1 MASYTENINALT
13 SQTPYRQQ
21 LPVEQMREV
30 GQIKQAQ
37 YNEGV
42 QKIQSYIDNV
52 AGLDV
57 SKDIHKQYLQSK
69 LNELGGKLKT
79 VAAGDFSNFQLV
91 NNVMGMTN
99 QIVKDPVIQ
108 NAVYSTQ
115 VIRKGQ
121 QDLEAAKQSGKSS
134 PQNEAFWSKQIADWQ
149 NDGDLNTRFN
159 GSYISYTDVG
169 KKLRDVADKI
179 HEIDSSIDIPF
190 QRDSAGNVKYG
201 DDGKPLVDDAMLRI
215 KTKGKPAEKILA
227 NFMSSLDE
235 NDEQQLHIDSWY
247 HYRGVT
253 KDSFKNDIISNYAN
267 QKKLTQDQIVNL
279 NLEIQTNPKLTDAEK
294 AQKQAQVN
302 TLNKQ
307 LNSGYFEQ
315 SMQQEI
321 ASIDN
326 VQDLEAYKYKVYTQ
340 KYLTNLAKDMSYQS
354 YQQEITSN
362 PYAQMNM
369 ERLNLQARYDQM
381 AQQQRQWAASF
392 GFEQQKW
399 MVEQQQKAQK
409 EFEAKYTPTM
419 PGVLSTN
426 ADVPTLNK
434 LGNSIEGVKS
444 QITDLNS
451 KYAPLI
457 TDPSLKTAQ
466 EKTAYLDKL
475 AQQASQDP
483 SFITRQSNDVR
494 RYLEQRREYDLDLSR
509 KSALFESARNAGAQY
524 SGELQ
529 AILKNS
535 PAIPT
540 PDGRRLSN
548 NDIFE
553 VQNALNNA
561 STTEGL
567 VGAHGKVVNYERFIS
582 NYPIGSDKRDIVEAL
597 IKSHN
602 GETLNSYQKTIVS
615 QTNALI
621 KNYNEKATE
630 LLGKQLSAE
639 SNYLL
644 AHSPERQTIGGTIQ
658 DKTSLARAR
667 GLINDKIIN
676 LSQHGD
682 INEGWDAA
690 TVAKMEKDKNVAFHI
705 EKNTDNNSGTLY
717 VTLEGKVQKIPL
729 TSTELSTY
737 FPDVARQ
744 NPMNDII
751 QMATFSPNKTTNL
764 FGGKSDANAVNAY
777 LSGYSPLVPQLN
789 NTSYSNTVRFDVE
802 ADPFNNGGANDL
814 FQLRMYVHDGDKWV
828 SGVLNDKGYT
838 SATGLQNIL
847 SQVGTKTVEDFLK
860 KYKK

>member
-1 MASYTENINALT
+1 MANYTDNIQLLT
-13 SQTPYRQQ
+13 SFSPYVKQQ
-21 LPVEQMREV
+21 PIEEMYHV
-30 GQIKQAQ
+30 GVTKQAQ

-134 PQNEAFWSKQIADWQ
+134 PQNEAFWSKQIVDWQ

-159 GSYISYTDVG
+159 GSYISYTDIG
-169 KKLRDVADKI
+169 KKLREVADKI

-392 GFEQQKW
+392 GFEQMKW
-399 MVEQQQKAQK
+399 SVEQQQKAEKEYKDKYGPTSPVAISSKEQVYTLDKLNGEIKGIQDEILQKKIQYSNLIPDKSITDPKLKEKYLDGLLEQYMKNPSTIDLQDNNMRKYLQERRQLELELSGKNSLAIETMDASK
-409 EFEAKYTPTM
+409 EFDQE
-419 PGVLSTN
+419 LSNLTSSE
-426 ADVPTLNK
+426 K
-434 LGNSIEGVKS
+434 
-444 QITDLNS
+444 
-451 KYAPLI
+451 PLI
-457 TDPSLKTAQ
+457 TSTGRQIKPEDIIEVRNNFDKYFTGRQEATSGQRLQDKEFIANILYKQSSDLTLTPEERQVANYGAETGRKFYDKTKEIVNKKFAAQNEFLKGYYAT
-466 EKTAYLDKL
+466 
-475 AQQASQDP
+475 
-483 SFITRQSNDVR
+483 
-494 RYLEQRREYDLDLSR
+494 EQPT
-509 KSALFESARNAGAQY
+509 SALVNMN
-524 SGELQ
+524 
-529 AILKNS
+529 IK
-535 PAIPT
+535 
-540 PDGRRLSN
+540 SN
-548 NDIFE
+548 QLAVD
-553 VQNALNNA
+553 
-561 STTEGL
+561 
-567 VGAHGKVVNYERFIS
+567 
-582 NYPIGSDKRDIVEAL
+582 AL
-597 IKSHN
+597 I
-602 GETLNSYQKTIVS
+602 GQKTLQMS
-615 QTNALI
+615 KNNI
-621 KNYNEKATE
+621 K
-630 LLGKQLSAE
+630 
-639 SNYLL
+639 
-644 AHSPERQTIGGTIQ
+644 GTFNP
-658 DKTSLARAR
+658 DEVT
-667 GLINDKIIN
+667 
-676 LSQHGD
+676 
-682 INEGWDAA
+682 
-690 TVAKMEKDKNVAFHI
+690 KMMKDKETKFTI
-705 EKNTDNNSGTLY
+705 ERNNINGSGTLY
-717 VTLEGKVQKIPL
+717 LQLGSTTQPIEMTSSELSKFFPEVAVQNPL
-729 TSTELSTY
+729 TTATK
-737 FPDVARQ
+737 R
-744 NPMNDII
+744 
-751 QMATFSPNKTTNL
+751 ATFSKKKTTNT
-764 FGGKSDANAVNAY
+764 FGGGDASNAVNAY
-777 LSGYSPLVPQLN
+777 YSGYDNLFPQLN
-789 NTSYSNTVRFDVE
+789 NSKYASTVRFDIE
-802 ADPFNNGGANDL
+802 ADPSNNGSDNDGY
-814 FQLRMYVHDGDKWV
+814 QVRMYVYDGDKWRTTI
-828 SGVLNDKGYT
+828 LNPKGYV
-838 SATGLQNIL
+838 SNAGIQKIF
-847 SQVGTKTVEDFLK
+847 SGIGTQAIDDFLNK
-860 KYKK
+860 KR